1 MDEINPIPYLITFAI
16 LFLILLGVFTWA
28 LSIWYKEFQCGSNP
42 NIWCNDDWTC
52 ARACTIEPVDDCF
65 KNNNKPGLASCLYGP
80 NSAAATA
87 CYIPP
92 TDGDPNTPA
101 CTCPV
106 LMTNT
111 DNCFS
116 GCPSGLSDVNALYGR
131 NCCCS
136 TNDPSCKGQDLCTSP
151 S

>member
-52 ARACTIEPVDDCF
+52 ARTCTSEPVNDCF
-65 KNNNKPGLASCLYGP
+65 KNNNQPGLASCLYGP

-87 CYIPP
+87 CYTVP
-92 TDGDPNTPA
+92 DSNDPNIPA
-101 CTCPV
+101 CTCPTT
-106 LMTNT
+106 MENT
-111 DNCFS
+111 SNCFS
-116 GCPSGLSDVNALYGR
+116 GCPSGLGSVNAPGGAV
-131 NCCCS
+131 CCC
-136 TNDPSCKGQDLCTSP
+136 TTTDPWCLPKDLCTSA